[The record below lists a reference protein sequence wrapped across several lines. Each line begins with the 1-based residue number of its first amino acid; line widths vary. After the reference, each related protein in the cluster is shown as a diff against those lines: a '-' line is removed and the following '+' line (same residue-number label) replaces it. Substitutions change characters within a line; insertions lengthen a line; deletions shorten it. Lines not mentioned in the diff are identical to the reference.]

1 MLSVSLDAKATGE
14 QKTWKERRDAVLDGI
29 WGEHPDVI
37 GLQEAN
43 QAIAF
48 RSQLVDGTNQY
59 RDIENGLNKRGA
71 NYQVTNDWAN
81 NCVKADYSSNCTYQY
96 RGASGDNRI
105 LYDADKISLVSQGS
119 YKYTAQVTNGM
130 RHLAYAVLQVKST
143 GTKFLFTDT
152 HLEVADA
159 TVREQEWQEA
169 IDKVNELKGNLP
181 VVSVGDY
188 NIQKM
193 SDAACR
199 MLPLQKSS
207 GVTDVL
213 NQVCDKNP
221 TTDIRAQHLI
231 NGWIN
236 SNNAMRRDVSAYSY
250 SDRHDK
256 TGNSIDWIF
265 ASNALAVPEYK
276 LVLDY
281 NPSTL
286 QVNGVIPS
294 DHNMVRATI
303 TLP

>member
-1 MLSVSLDAKATGE
+1 MLSVSLDDKASGE
-14 QKTWKERRDAVLDGI
+14 QKTWKERRDGVLDGI

-48 RSQLVDGTNQY
+48 KSQLVDGTNQY
-59 RDIENGLNKRGA
+59 RDIENGLNKRGG

-105 LYDADKISLVSQGS
+105 LYDADTISLVSQGA
-119 YKYTAQVTNGM
+119 YKYPTQISGGM
-130 RHLAYAVLQVKST
+130 RTLAYAVLEVKAT
-143 GTKFLFTDT
+143 GKQFLFTDT
-152 HLEVADA
+152 HLEVSDA
-159 TVREQEWQEA
+159 AVREQEWHEA
-169 IDKVNELKGNLP
+169 IDEVNDLKGDLP
-181 VVSVGDY
+181 VISVGDY
-188 NIQKM
+188 NVQKN
-193 SDAACR
+193 DPIACR

-207 GVTDVL
+207 GVGDVL
-213 NQVCDKNP
+213 NQVCDTNP
-221 TTDIRAQHLI
+221 TTGIRAQNLI
-231 NGWIN
+231 NSWIN
-236 SNNAMRRDVSAYSY
+236 SNNHMSRDVSSYSY
-250 SDRHDK
+250 STRHDK

-294 DHNMVRATI
+294 DHNMLRATVTI
-303 TLP
+303 P